1 MRRLSLVALL
11 LLVVSAA
18 TSAQT
23 SSKGVVAVEPTGPGG
38 PIAAGT
44 SFDGSITLRIKAGYH
59 INAQK
64 PTEDYLIGTS
74 VKMSPPAGITV
85 TKTAYPSARFAKFS
99 FAEEPLAVYEATV
112 KITVTMKIDAATA
125 AGPLSVPG
133 KLTFQACNDSQCLP
147 PSTVDIS
154 IPVEVSA
161 AAASTS
167 EEEGEVQS
175 LTLTGAPPDARVLID
190 GKQVGRTNALGRFVA
205 KDLKKGR
212 VRVRVEQDGFEPWE
226 QAVNLNGNDAQ
237 TVNVALTAVPVA
249 GDTPPP
255 PPPPAAEPA
264 PSMPPPPASVESA
277 PPAGGASLMIYVLV
291 AVAVLTLAAA
301 GVYMAMRSKGRG
313 RA

>member
-23 SSKGVVAVEPTGPGG
+23 SSKGVVAVEPMGPGG
-38 PIAAGT
+38 PVAAGT

-125 AGPLSVPG
+125 AGPLSIPG

-161 AAASTS
+161 ATAGAT
-167 EEEGEVQS
+167 EEGEVQT
-175 LTLTGAPPDARVLID
+175 LTLAGAPPDARVTID
-190 GKQVGRTNALGRFVA
+190 GKQAGRANAQGRFVA
-205 KDLKKGR
+205 KDLKRGR
-212 VRVRVEQDGFEPWE
+212 YRVRVEQDGFAPWE
-226 QAVNLNGNDAQ
+226 QTVSMNGTDAQ
-237 TVNVALTAVPVA
+237 TVNVVLTAEPIA
-249 GDTPPP
+249 TDATPPP
-255 PPPPAAEPA
+255 PAPQPAPTPVTPAAPA
-264 PSMPPPPASVESA
+264 AVETA
-277 PPAGGASLMIYVLV
+277 PTAEGSNLMLYALV

-301 GVYMAMRSKGRG
+301 GAYMAMRSKSRG